1 MDTYVV
7 RIYRRAKRASSLVLG
22 VVEQVGTN
30 GALRFSNFDELQEI
44 LCKGNERRRRL
55 GTEPATPSEE
65 ENNGSD
71 TS

>member
-7 RIYRRAKRASSLVLG
+7 RIYRRAKRASRLVLG

-44 LCKGNERRRRL
+44 LCKGNGRRRRR
-55 GTEPATPSEE
+55 GTEPAMPSEE
-65 ENNGSD
+65 EDNGGD